1 MSELEDRIN
10 SVLGDPEQ
18 MAKITKLAQSFMAG
32 GEQRKEDSGISS
44 VLSGLGGDELDS
56 QTIGRISRLL
66 KNGGSEKKQERAL
79 LEAMMPFLS
88 ERRRNKMNAAL
99 RIARIAGI
107 AKLAMGEMGS
117 GENDKSLS
125 G

>member
-32 GEQRKEDSGISS
+32 GEQNKSGGGMSS
-44 VLSGLGGDELDS
+44 VLSGIGGDDIDA
-56 QTIGRISRLL
+56 QTIGRISHLL
-66 KNGGSEKKQERAL
+66 QSGSSEKKQERAL

-88 ERRRNKMNAAL
+88 ERRRSKMDTAL

-107 AKLAMGEMGS
+107 ARLAMGETGS
-117 GENDKSLS
+117 GGNDKSLS